1 VRLGTKT
8 SNDYLLKL
16 NEKNQIIQDLFLK
29 KITRLTETISVKAM
43 LGNSTVV
50 EQKTFDPNRISDF
63 YTKIGSGM
71 SEWEDHGVTT
81 TNNEDLRRI
90 FIKLENRSGN
100 YRISMHISIQFHVLL
115 FYKPV
120 QRVIDCQKELSEL
133 IDKTKTTE
141 MELSKEG
148 DQFIINKLK
157 EIGYTDVDHEK
168 LFEIFY
174 ENEELSNKIFD
185 EMQSNTDK
193 DLKKSIDKKSKLF
206 KELDDFLIEM
216 YQMMPTMIDES
227 KLVNGEEGCLCN
239 IDLELIKNDSN
250 QGLFNAKKI
259 PENTKL
265 KIETQID
272 KITELMQN

>member
-1 VRLGTKT
+1 MGLPRCLERGTGIELTTSALGRWRASLRGSK
-8 SNDYLLKL
+8 
-16 NEKNQIIQDLFLK
+16 
-29 KITRLTETISVKAM
+29 
-43 LGNSTVV
+43 GNL
-50 EQKTFDPNRISDF
+50 P
-63 YTKIGSGM
+63 
-71 SEWEDHGVTT
+71 
-81 TNNEDLRRI
+81 
-90 FIKLENRSGN
+90 
-100 YRISMHISIQFHVLL
+100 
-115 FYKPV
+115 
-120 QRVIDCQKELSEL
+120 
-133 IDKTKTTE
+133 
-141 MELSKEG
+141 
-148 DQFIINKLK
+148 KLK

-185 EMQSNTDK
+185 EMQGNTDK
-193 DLKKSIDKKSKLF
+193 DLKKSIDKKSRLF

-265 KIETQID
+265 KIETQLD